1 MPCTDGGY
9 SQTQL
14 DAIEKRKNQRAA
26 KKAAAEKAEQKRLD
40 DLTRMLCTLANSVE
54 DGGFGMMTDL
64 RLSKGEKD
72 EILQWLKDHNI
83 ADEKRLAKEEAVAKK
98 KEAAEDKKRTQSDLK
113 KTAMKKLSAAER
125 KALGL

>member
-14 DAIEKRKNQRAA
+14 DAIEKRKNQRAV

-40 DLTRMLCTLANSVE
+40 DLTRMLCTLANAVE
-54 DGGFGMMTDL
+54 DGGFGMKNDL
-64 RLSKGEKD
+64 GLNNAEKE
-72 EILQWLKDHNI
+72 EILEWLRDHNI
-83 ADEKRLAKEEAVAKK
+83 ADEKRLAKEEAATKK
-98 KEAAEDKKRTQSDLK
+98 REAAEDKKRTQNELK
-113 KTAMKKLSAAER
+113 KNAIKKLSAAER

>member
-14 DAIEKRKNQRAA
+14 DQIEKRKKQRAA

-40 DLTRMLCTLANSVE
+40 DLTRMLCNLANAVE

-64 RLSKGEKD
+64 RLGKGEKD
-72 EILQWLKDHNI
+72 EILKWLQTHNEE
-83 ADEKRLAKEEAVAKK
+83 DEKRRKKVEE
-98 KEAAEDKKRTQSDLK
+98 KEAAKLKRAWEENAMSETKRVALK
-113 KTAMKKLSAAER
+113 KLTKAEKR
-125 KALGL
+125 ALGL